1 MKFYIFSL
9 LLSALFTQNILAK
22 SYTVFMV
29 EDEKSKHI
37 ALMDEDGDYKLI
49 TYGDQWHL
57 YPAISP
63 DGNQVVYAKGDNAN
77 SLSLILHDLRT
88 GRIERLT
95 DPGFVVHPSFAKAGK
110 RVYFSMKVGDDQKI
124 AYIDLRGQRE
134 IKYIDESLPAFFP
147 CAFQNGERLVYQ
159 RNNNQVREIILMDV
173 KANKKEVIA
182 KGMSPSLSKD
192 EKLIAFT
199 AKENE
204 NWDIYIYDRF
214 NKNIQKATSD
224 PGRDFSPHFTNSGDL
239 LYTNDKITQ
248 GEFALYKKE
257 QKNLTNADINGV
269 EVLAKPMTSFYAPKT
284 SGNSLFQS
292 NILDRM
298 IGNARSSFGAIE
310 YEGKVYVVGGH
321 KGAEHT
327 YPPESFSG
335 EVNIYDINLNRWKKA
350 APRPSK
356 AHGFQLAAYNG
367 YIYAFGGFAYE
378 ENNTPKWKSLNIVER
393 YNIKEDKWEYVNLM
407 PRKRSSNVAVQI
419 DHYVYLIGGWDSTP
433 RFEDDIDG
441 FFHDRIDRFDLRTH
455 SWLTLRAK
463 LPTKR
468 RAFSAFV
475 RNGLIYLL
483 GGISEG
489 GSHFS
494 LSDDFTQYD
503 PITGSFKELAK
514 LPFGT
519 FAPAAGRMSDYGLM
533 FGGMFKT
540 GQWDYEY
547 VPHVYQFNFNTMKW
561 SHSGQY
567 VRENKGFSQ
576 VVNFDDCLGI
586 LGGHSYDGQTDAP
599 LQTFEKFCLLRK

>member
-1 MKFYIFSL
+1 MKYLFFT
-9 LLSALFTQNILAK
+9 ALVGVIFTQNVLAK
-22 SYTVFMV
+22 SLSVFMV

-37 ALMDEDGDYKLI
+37 ALMTEDGDYKLI

-57 YPAISP
+57 YPNISP
-63 DGNQVVYAKGDNAN
+63 DGNRVVYAKGDDAN
-77 SLSLILHDLRT
+77 SLSLYLHDLRT

-110 RVYFSMKVGDDQKI
+110 RIYFSIKVNTTQKI
-124 AYIDLRGQRE
+124 AYMDLNGSRE
-134 IKYIDESLPAFFP
+134 IHYINEEMPAFFP
-147 CAFQNGERLVYQ
+147 KAFQNAERLIYQ
-159 RNNNQVREIILMDV
+159 RNNGKVREIVLYDV
-173 KANKKEVIA
+173 KADKKEVIA

-199 AKENE
+199 ALEND
-204 NWDIYIYDRF
+204 NWDIFIYDRF
-214 NKNIQKATSD
+214 NKTIQRVTSNAA
-224 PGRDFSPHFTNSGDL
+224 RDFSPHFNNAGDL
-239 LYTNDKITQ
+239 LYTNDQVNEGTF
-248 GEFALYKKE
+248 GLYLKKKE
-257 QKNLTNADINGV
+257 NLTNTQIEGI
-269 EVLAKPMTSFYAPKT
+269 EVLQSSDKSFYAPQT
-284 SGNSLFQS
+284 SGQTQFS
-292 NILDRM
+292 NNLLDRM
-298 IGNARSSFGAIE
+298 IGDARSSFGAIE
-310 YEGKVYVVGGH
+310 YEGKIYVVGGH

-378 ENNTPKWKSLNIVER
+378 ENNLPKWKSLNLVER
-393 YNIKEDKWEYVNLM
+393 YNIAQDKWEYVNLM

-433 RFEDDIDG
+433 RFDDDIDG
-441 FFHDRIDRFDLRTH
+441 TFHDQIDRFDLRTH
-455 SWLTLRAK
+455 QWLTLRAK
-463 LPTKR
+463 LPKKR

-494 LSDDFTQYD
+494 LSDDFTQFD
-503 PITGSFKELAK
+503 PLIGNFKELPK

-519 FAPAAGRMSDYGLM
+519 FAPAAGRLSDYGLM

-547 VPHVYQFNFNTMKW
+547 VPHIYQFNFNEMKW
-561 SHSGQY
+561 THTGRFLNEY
-567 VRENKGFSQ
+567 KGFSQ
-576 VVNFDDCLGI
+576 VVGFEDCLGI

-599 LQTFEKFCLLRK
+599 LKTFEKFCIERK